1 MLEDVIIV
9 GGGQAALATA
19 YYLRKHGIDPLILD
33 NQPAPGGSWRSVW
46 PSMTLFST
54 PGFSNLPGIQMPD
67 YDGFP
72 PASHVIDYLSSY
84 EKRYELRV
92 QRPVNVTHVTH
103 DGTFHLTSDV
113 GDFKSR
119 QLIAATGNR
128 PFVPHYPG
136 TTSAKQWHSAN
147 YPGPEPFESSRVAV
161 VGAAN
166 SGAQIAAELIL
177 SDIDT
182 TWFTR
187 HEPRWMPDDVDGR
200 VLFKRNRQRALA
212 IARGEPEPGPSD
224 SIGDI
229 VVLPSVRKARDS
241 GALTWTPM
249 FSSLDD
255 VHADH
260 LIWCTG
266 FRPALSPFRSVDSN
280 LIEFVGYGDW
290 VGPGAATIM
299 GVGPFAKRAAERVAA
314 RLSA

>member
-19 YYLRKHGIDPLILD
+19 YYLHKRGIDPLILD
-33 NQPAPGGSWRSVW
+33 NQPAPGGSWRNVW
-46 PSMTLFST
+46 PSLTLFST
-54 PGFSNLPGIQMPD
+54 PDFSNLPGIQMPN

-92 QRPVNVTHVTH
+92 QRPVAVTDVSH
-103 DGTFHLTSDV
+103 DGTFHLTSDA
-113 GDFKSR
+113 GDFESR

-128 PFVPHYPG
+128 PFVPYYPG
-136 TTSAKQWHSAN
+136 TTAAKQWHSAN
-147 YPGPEPFESSRVAV
+147 YPGPEPFEGSRVAV

-166 SGAQIAAELIL
+166 SGAQIASELVL
-177 SDIDT
+177 SNIDT

-187 HEPRWMPDDVDGR
+187 HEPRWMPNDVDGR
-200 VLFKRNRQRALA
+200 VLFKRYRQ
-212 IARGEPEPGPSD
+212 GSTD

-229 VVLPSVRKARDS
+229 VVLPPVRKARDS

-266 FRPALSPFRSVDSN
+266 FRPALGPFRSIDSD

>member
-103 DGTFHLTSDV
+103 DGTFHLTSDA

-128 PFVPHYPG
+128 PLRPR
-136 TTSAKQWHSAN
+136 TTPARPPQ
-147 YPGPEPFESSRVAV
+147 SSGIRP
-161 VGAAN
+161 
-166 SGAQIAAELIL
+166 
-177 SDIDT
+177 T
-182 TWFTR
+182 TQA
-187 HEPRWMPDDVDGR
+187 P
-200 VLFKRNRQRALA
+200 N
-212 IARGEPEPGPSD
+212 PS
-224 SIGDI
+224 
-229 VVLPSVRKARDS
+229 KA
-241 GALTWTPM
+241 
-249 FSSLDD
+249 
-255 VHADH
+255 
-260 LIWCTG
+260 
-266 FRPALSPFRSVDSN
+266 PALP
-280 LIEFVGYGDW
+280 
-290 VGPGAATIM
+290 
-299 GVGPFAKRAAERVAA
+299 
-314 RLSA
+314 LSARRTPAPKSPLN

>member
-103 DGTFHLTSDV
+103 DGTFHLTSDA
-113 GDFKSR
+113 GDFEFR
-119 QLIAATGNR
+119 RLIAATGNR

-166 SGAQIAAELIL
+166 SGAQIAAELVL
-177 SDIDT
+177 SGIDT
-182 TWFTR
+182 TWSVSYT
-187 HEPRWMPDDVDGR
+187 H
-200 VLFKRNRQRALA
+200 LT
-212 IARGEPEPGPSD
+212 
-224 SIGDI
+224 
-229 VVLPSVRKARDS
+229 LP
-241 GALTWTPM
+241 TTPY
-249 FSSLDD
+249 
-255 VHADH
+255 V
-260 LIWCTG
+260 
-266 FRPALSPFRSVDSN
+266 
-280 LIEFVGYGDW
+280 
-290 VGPGAATIM
+290 
-299 GVGPFAKRAAERVAA
+299 
-314 RLSA
+314 